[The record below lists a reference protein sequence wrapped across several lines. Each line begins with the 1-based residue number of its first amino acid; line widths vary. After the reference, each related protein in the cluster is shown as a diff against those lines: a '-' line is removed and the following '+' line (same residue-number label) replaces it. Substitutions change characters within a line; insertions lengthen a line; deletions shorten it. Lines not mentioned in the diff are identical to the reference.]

1 MTCKNKTFKSL
12 KKKKDERNLLRE
24 QIMKYTFLVY
34 PMLKKEVIK
43 MLKELRKAFIRN
55 ADHWHKDLENIK
67 RSQSKLDNQIT
78 KMKTEL
84 KTVNS

>member
-1 MTCKNKTFKSL
+1 MCSSVVTCKNKTFKSL
-12 KKKKDERNLLRE
+12 KKNERNLLRE

-67 RSQSKLDNQIT
+67 RSQSKLGNYQDEN
-78 KMKTEL
+78 
-84 KTVNS
+84 